1 MDKTSKNNIE
11 EYRRLKLLI
20 HTAPILSEKSLLKEI
35 EDFGKDEENRRYY
48 KKLKKRFLVHRKIHK
63 EHFPLGIAPAHWT
76 ESQTP
81 LVSVIVPNYCHA
93 PYLKERIECILNQ
106 TFQNF
111 ELILLDDCS
120 TDNSPEILLS
130 YKNHPKVSHVVINEK
145 NSGKA
150 MRQWRKGFELAEG
163 DYVWIA
169 EVDDLSSRNF
179 LAEVMKGFDDPKVV
193 ISYAESA
200 IINSFGLMII
210 PNFRWSRD
218 KEKTGHYKR
227 SYVNDGNKE
236 IEEIMAIRCT
246 IPNVSGA
253 VFKNDKKF
261 LKYFDKAID
270 FSQAGDW
277 YFYAKVLE
285 NGKIAYNRK
294 SLNKFRIHS
303 SSKTSRSKKDRIHFD
318 EVVLMHEYFNK
329 NYNLKSNV
337 KKAIKAEES
346 RTKEKHGIIE

>member
-1 MDKTSKNNIE
+1 MT
-11 EYRRLKLLI
+11 
-20 HTAPILSEKSLLKEI
+20 ILQ
-35 EDFGKDEENRRYY
+35 N
-48 KKLKKRFLVHRKIHK
+48 KK
-63 EHFPLGIAPAHWT
+63 
-76 ESQTP
+76 
-81 LVSVIVPNYCHA
+81 VSVVVPNYNYA
-93 PYLKERIECILNQ
+93 KYISKRIDSILRQ
-106 TFQNF
+106 TYSIY
-111 ELILLDDCS
+111 ELIILDDCS
-120 TDNSPEILLS
+120 TDNSVEIIEKKIEDIKVRYPEL
-130 YKNHPKVSHVVINEK
+130 KVRFIENEK

-150 MRQWRKGFELAEG
+150 MKQWKKGFELAEG
-163 DYVWIA
+163 DYIWIA

-200 IINSFGLMII
+200 IINSFGLMIV

-218 KEKTGHYKR
+218 KEKTGRYKR

-246 IPNVSGA
+246 IPNVSGV

-261 LKYFDKAID
+261 LKYFDEAVK
-270 FSQAGDW
+270 FSQVGDW

-294 SLNKFRIHS
+294 SLNKFRVHS
-303 SSKTSRSKKDRIHFD
+303 GSKTSRSKKDRTHFD

-329 NYNLKSNV
+329 NYDLKSSV
-337 KKAIKAEES
+337 RRAIEAEES
-346 RTKEKHGIIE
+346 RIKEKHGIIE

>member
-1 MDKTSKNNIE
+1 MT
-11 EYRRLKLLI
+11 
-20 HTAPILSEKSLLKEI
+20 ILQ
-35 EDFGKDEENRRYY
+35 N
-48 KKLKKRFLVHRKIHK
+48 KK
-63 EHFPLGIAPAHWT
+63 
-76 ESQTP
+76 
-81 LVSVIVPNYCHA
+81 VSVVVPNYNYA
-93 PYLKERIECILNQ
+93 KYISKRIDSILRQ
-106 TFQNF
+106 TYPIY
-111 ELILLDDCS
+111 ELIILDDCS
-120 TDNSPEILLS
+120 TDNSAEVIER
-130 YKNHPKVSHVVINEK
+130 KIEDIKVKYSELKVRFVGNEK

>member
-1 MDKTSKNNIE
+1 MT
-11 EYRRLKLLI
+11 
-20 HTAPILSEKSLLKEI
+20 ILQ
-35 EDFGKDEENRRYY
+35 N
-48 KKLKKRFLVHRKIHK
+48 KK
-63 EHFPLGIAPAHWT
+63 
-76 ESQTP
+76 
-81 LVSVIVPNYCHA
+81 VSVVVPNYN
-93 PYLKERIECILNQ
+93 YEKYISKRIDSVLRQ
-106 TFQNF
+106 TYPIY
-111 ELILLDDCS
+111 ELIILDDCS
-120 TDNSPEILLS
+120 TDNSAEVIERKIEDIKVKYPEL
-130 YKNHPKVSHVVINEK
+130 KVRFVKNEK

-200 IINSFGLMII
+200 IINSFGLMVI

-218 KEKTGHYKR
+218 KEKTGHYNR

-236 IEEIMAIRCT
+236 IEGIMAIRCT
-246 IPNVSGA
+246 IPNVSGV

-294 SLNKFRIHS
+294 SLNKFRVHS
-303 SSKTSRSKKDRIHFD
+303 SSKTSRSKKDRTHFD

-329 NYNLKSNV
+329 NYDLKSSV
-337 KKAIKAEES
+337 RRAIEAEES
-346 RTKEKHGIIE
+346 RIKEKHGIIE

>member
-1 MDKTSKNNIE
+1 MT
-11 EYRRLKLLI
+11 
-20 HTAPILSEKSLLKEI
+20 ILQ
-35 EDFGKDEENRRYY
+35 N
-48 KKLKKRFLVHRKIHK
+48 KK
-63 EHFPLGIAPAHWT
+63 
-76 ESQTP
+76 
-81 LVSVIVPNYCHA
+81 VSVVVPNYN
-93 PYLKERIECILNQ
+93 YEKYISKRIDSVLRQ
-106 TFQNF
+106 TYPIY
-111 ELILLDDCS
+111 ELIILDDCS
-120 TDNSPEILLS
+120 TDNSAEVIERKIEDIKVKYPEL
-130 YKNHPKVSHVVINEK
+130 KVRFVKNEK

-150 MRQWRKGFELAEG
+150 MRQWKKGFELAEG

-200 IINSFGLMII
+200 IINSFGLMVI

-218 KEKTGHYKR
+218 KEKTGHYNR

-236 IEEIMAIRCT
+236 IEGIMAIRCT
-246 IPNVSGA
+246 IPNVSGV

-303 SSKTSRSKKDRIHFD
+303 SSKTSRSKKDRTHFD

-346 RTKEKHGIIE
+346 RIKEKHGIIE

>member
-1 MDKTSKNNIE
+1 MT
-11 EYRRLKLLI
+11 
-20 HTAPILSEKSLLKEI
+20 ILQ
-35 EDFGKDEENRRYY
+35 N
-48 KKLKKRFLVHRKIHK
+48 KK
-63 EHFPLGIAPAHWT
+63 
-76 ESQTP
+76 
-81 LVSVIVPNYCHA
+81 VSVVVPNYN
-93 PYLKERIECILNQ
+93 YEKYISKRIDSILRQ
-106 TFQNF
+106 TYPIY
-111 ELILLDDCS
+111 ELIILDDCS
-120 TDNSPEILLS
+120 TDDSAEVIERKIEDIKVKYPEL
-130 YKNHPKVSHVVINEK
+130 KVRFVKNEK

-150 MRQWRKGFELAEG
+150 MRQWKKGFELAEG

-218 KEKTGHYKR
+218 KEKTGHYER
-227 SYVNDGNKE
+227 SYISDGNKE

-261 LKYFDKAID
+261 LKYFDKATE

-294 SLNKFRIHS
+294 SLNKFRVHS
-303 SSKTSRSKKDRIHFD
+303 SSKTSRSKKDRTHFD

-346 RTKEKHGIIE
+346 RIKEKHGIIE

>member
-1 MDKTSKNNIE
+1 MT
-11 EYRRLKLLI
+11 
-20 HTAPILSEKSLLKEI
+20 ILQ
-35 EDFGKDEENRRYY
+35 N
-48 KKLKKRFLVHRKIHK
+48 KK
-63 EHFPLGIAPAHWT
+63 
-76 ESQTP
+76 
-81 LVSVIVPNYCHA
+81 VSVVVPNYN
-93 PYLKERIECILNQ
+93 YEKYIRKRIDSILRQ
-106 TFQNF
+106 TYPIY
-111 ELILLDDCS
+111 ELIILDDCS
-120 TDNSPEILLS
+120 TDNSAEVIERKIEDIKVKYPEL
-130 YKNHPKVSHVVINEK
+130 KVRFVKNEK

-150 MRQWRKGFELAEG
+150 MRQWKKGFELAEG

-218 KEKTGHYKR
+218 KEKTGHYER
-227 SYVNDGNKE
+227 SYINNGNKE

-261 LKYFDKAID
+261 LKYFDKATE

-294 SLNKFRIHS
+294 SLNKFRVHS
-303 SSKTSRSKKDRIHFD
+303 SSKTSRSKKDRTHFD

-329 NYNLKSNV
+329 NYDLKSSV
-337 KKAIKAEES
+337 RRAIEAEES
-346 RTKEKHGIIE
+346 RIKEKHGIIE

>member
-1 MDKTSKNNIE
+1 MT
-11 EYRRLKLLI
+11 
-20 HTAPILSEKSLLKEI
+20 ILQ
-35 EDFGKDEENRRYY
+35 N
-48 KKLKKRFLVHRKIHK
+48 KK
-63 EHFPLGIAPAHWT
+63 
-76 ESQTP
+76 
-81 LVSVIVPNYCHA
+81 VSVVVPNYN
-93 PYLKERIECILNQ
+93 YEKYISKRIDSILRQ
-106 TFQNF
+106 TYPIY
-111 ELILLDDCS
+111 ELIILDDCS
-120 TDNSPEILLS
+120 TDNSAEVIERKIEDIKVKYPEL
-130 YKNHPKVSHVVINEK
+130 KVRFIKNEK

-150 MRQWRKGFELAEG
+150 MRQWKKGFELAEG

-303 SSKTSRSKKDRIHFD
+303 SSKTSRSKKDRTHFD

-329 NYNLKSNV
+329 NYNLKSDV
-337 KKAIKAEES
+337 KKVIKAEES
-346 RTKEKHGIIE
+346 RIKEKHGIIE

>member
-1 MDKTSKNNIE
+1 MKNV
-11 EYRRLKLLI
+11 
-20 HTAPILSEKSLLKEI
+20 
-35 EDFGKDEENRRYY
+35 
-48 KKLKKRFLVHRKIHK
+48 KK
-63 EHFPLGIAPAHWT
+63 
-76 ESQTP
+76 
-81 LVSVIVPNYCHA
+81 VSVVVPNYSYA
-93 PYLKERIECILNQ
+93 KYISKRIDSIVQQ
-106 TFQNF
+106 TYPIY
-111 ELILLDDCS
+111 ELIILDDCS
-120 TDNSPEILLS
+120 IDKSVEIIEKKIEGIKVKCPEL
-130 YKNHPKVSHVVINEK
+130 KVRFVRNEK

-218 KEKTGHYKR
+218 KEKTGHYNR

-261 LKYFDKAID
+261 LKYFDKAIK

-277 YFYAKVLE
+277 YFYAKVLG

-294 SLNKFRIHS
+294 SLNKFRVHS
-303 SSKTSRSKKDRIHFD
+303 SSKTSRSKKDRTHFD

-329 NYNLKSNV
+329 NYDLKSSV
-337 KKAIKAEES
+337 RRAIEAEES
-346 RTKEKHGIIE
+346 RIKEKHGIIE

>member
-1 MDKTSKNNIE
+1 MT
-11 EYRRLKLLI
+11 
-20 HTAPILSEKSLLKEI
+20 ILQ
-35 EDFGKDEENRRYY
+35 N
-48 KKLKKRFLVHRKIHK
+48 KK
-63 EHFPLGIAPAHWT
+63 
-76 ESQTP
+76 
-81 LVSVIVPNYCHA
+81 VSVVVPNYNYA
-93 PYLKERIECILNQ
+93 KYISKRIDSILRQ
-106 TFQNF
+106 TYPIY
-111 ELILLDDCS
+111 ELIILDDCS
-120 TDNSPEILLS
+120 TDNSAEVIER
-130 YKNHPKVSHVVINEK
+130 KIEDIKVKYSELKVRFVKNEK

-150 MRQWRKGFELAEG
+150 MRQWKKGFELAEG

-246 IPNVSGA
+246 IPNVSGV

-303 SSKTSRSKKDRIHFD
+303 SSKTSRSKKDRAHFD
-318 EVVLMHEYFNK
+318 EIVLMHEYFNK
-329 NYNLKSNV
+329 NYDLKSSV
-337 KKAIKAEES
+337 RRAIEAEES
-346 RTKEKHGIIE
+346 RIKEKHGIIE

>member
-1 MDKTSKNNIE
+1 MT
-11 EYRRLKLLI
+11 
-20 HTAPILSEKSLLKEI
+20 ILQ
-35 EDFGKDEENRRYY
+35 N
-48 KKLKKRFLVHRKIHK
+48 KK
-63 EHFPLGIAPAHWT
+63 
-76 ESQTP
+76 
-81 LVSVIVPNYCHA
+81 VSVVVPNYNYA
-93 PYLKERIECILNQ
+93 KYISKRIDSILRQ
-106 TFQNF
+106 TYPIY
-111 ELILLDDCS
+111 ELIILDDCS
-120 TDNSPEILLS
+120 TDNSAEVIER
-130 YKNHPKVSHVVINEK
+130 KIKDIKVKYSELKVRFVKNEK

-303 SSKTSRSKKDRIHFD
+303 SSKTSRSKKDRTHFD

-329 NYNLKSNV
+329 NYNLKSDV
-337 KKAIKAEES
+337 KKVIKAEES
-346 RTKEKHGIIE
+346 RIKEKHGIIE

>member
-1 MDKTSKNNIE
+1 MNTSRN
-11 EYRRLKLLI
+11 
-20 HTAPILSEKSLLKEI
+20 
-35 EDFGKDEENRRYY
+35 
-48 KKLKKRFLVHRKIHK
+48 KK
-63 EHFPLGIAPAHWT
+63 
-76 ESQTP
+76 
-81 LVSVIVPNYCHA
+81 VSVVVPNYNYA
-93 PYLKERIECILNQ
+93 KYISKRIDSILRQ
-106 TFQNF
+106 TYPIY
-111 ELILLDDCS
+111 ELIILDDCS
-120 TDNSPEILLS
+120 TDNSAEVIE
-130 YKNHPKVSHVVINEK
+130 KKIEDIKVKYSELKVRFVKNEK

-294 SLNKFRIHS
+294 SLNKFMIHS
-303 SSKTSRSKKDRIHFD
+303 SSKTSRSKKDRTHFD

-346 RTKEKHGIIE
+346 RIKEKHGIIE